1 LEPPSRRPRAQRL
14 WDLGLSELT
23 PECQH
28 DETVSNPDVG
38 TSEQK
43 AQIRMGMGTWQEC
56 HRTSGHTSEK
66 VGSPAVRAGRQRAL
80 ITEERRLPASSNCY
94 QKADVANAGCAS
106 QAGVTS
112 EQRANH
118 TKV

>member
-1 LEPPSRRPRAQRL
+1 MEHPSRRPRAPRL
-14 WDLGLSELT
+14 WDPGSDELT
-23 PECQH
+23 TEGPH
-28 DETVSNPDVG
+28 RDTVSNPAVV
-38 TSEQK
+38 TSEHK
-43 AQIRMGMGTWQEC
+43 AHIPMGKGTKQEC
-56 HRTSGHTSEK
+56 HRTSGHTSEN

-94 QKADVANAGCAS
+94 QRADVANAGCAS